1 MAKIRKPLEAPESVK
16 KMHEERLAR
25 RMDEEKRSVR
35 VTVLRERYQIIFD
48 DYDMVP
54 KTEEEREILRLK
66 LELMAAEE
74 NLRYG
79 QDCLEEGFK
88 IRLPH
93 ELFMAGSSEEL
104 PEQYRSTGIAAE
116 ESDMRCIRQRQKNAV
131 TRAASWNAAGNS
143 NVL

>member
-1 MAKIRKPLEAPESVK
+1 MAKIRKTVYDEK
-16 KMHEERLAR
+16 WKEERLAKHID
-25 RMDEEKRSVR
+25 MEKRSVR
-35 VTVLRERYQIIFD
+35 VTVLGRKYQIIFD
-48 DYDMVP
+48 EYDMVP

-66 LELMAAEE
+66 LELMAVEG

-93 ELFMAGSSEEL
+93 ELFMDGSEEEL

-116 ESDMRCIRQRQKNAV
+116 ESDMRSIRQHQKNAV